1 MGDEPNQKGTD
12 QLETNTRLAYLGTFL
27 AQERTQMAWV
37 RTALAM
43 ITFGFAIAKF
53 YLYLNEKDAEHAPL
67 LGGRTVGMLMITIG
81 VVALVVADLQHRRTM
96 KSLREQCP
104 GLPFSVA
111 GLTGIL
117 LAALGVLALLG
128 ALFRF

>member
-1 MGDEPNQKGTD
+1 MSDPTIQESAHP
-12 QLETNTRLAYLGTFL
+12 LENNTRLAYLRTYL

-37 RTALAM
+37 RTALAL
-43 ITFGFAIAKF
+43 ISFGFAIAKF
-53 YLYLNEKDAEHAPL
+53 YLFLNEKDAEHAPL
-67 LGGRTVGMLMITIG
+67 LGPRTVGLLMVAIG

-104 GLPFSVA
+104 GLPFSLA
-111 GLTGIL
+111 GMTGVL

-128 ALFRF
+128 ALFRL